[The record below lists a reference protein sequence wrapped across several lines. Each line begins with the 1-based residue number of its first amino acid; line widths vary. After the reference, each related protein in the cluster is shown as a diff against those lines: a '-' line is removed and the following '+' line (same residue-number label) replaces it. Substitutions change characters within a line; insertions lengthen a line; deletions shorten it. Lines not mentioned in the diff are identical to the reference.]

1 MQATINTMFVNE
13 KIIRIYLF
21 CPFST
26 WNTRQMHF
34 KRIIATKSSHP
45 PPWPLKIWE
54 GWGGGTNCKTKSS
67 NILDPE
73 DRSTCICE
81 DGTIIPPRTEGGG
94 KKDNKRDN

>member
-1 MQATINTMFVNE
+1 MG
-13 KIIRIYLF
+13 RL
-21 CPFST
+21 
-26 WNTRQMHF
+26 
-34 KRIIATKSSHP
+34 
-45 PPWPLKIWE
+45 
-54 GWGGGTNCKTKSS
+54 GGGGTNCKTKSS

>member
-1 MQATINTMFVNE
+1 MKRLSEYIYFVHSQHE
-13 KIIRIYLF
+13 TQDKCILRGLL
-21 CPFST
+21 
-26 WNTRQMHF
+26 RQNPV
-34 KRIIATKSSHP
+34 IP

>member
-34 KRIIATKSSHP
+34 KV
-45 PPWPLKIWE
+45 
-54 GWGGGTNCKTKSS
+54 GGETNCKTKSS